1 MPHTDNLADFIWDIA
16 ELLRGDYKRSDYGK
30 VILPFTVL
38 RRLDCVLQPTKTAV
52 LDAVPEAVAHGDR
65 AADHVLNRKSGYTF
79 HNRSRYT
86 WPLMLAEPNAIAA
99 NLSHYVHGFSAN
111 IREIFEYFSFAEQI
125 VRLDKSGADLLYQVV
140 SRFGGVDLKPAAVS
154 PYSMGTVFE
163 ELIRK
168 FAEQSNE
175 TAGEHFTPREV
186 IKLMVDLLF
195 QEDGA
200 TLAQEGIVRTLYDPA
215 CGTGGMLSIAEE
227 YLHDLNKDA
236 RLEVFGQELNPESYA
251 ICKADM
257 IIKGNNAGNLK
268 FGNSF
273 TADGLAGTQFDYM
286 LSNPPFGV
294 DWKKVEAIIRAE
306 RETQGW
312 AGRFGAGLPRIS
324 DGSLLFLQH
333 MLAHRKETA
342 EGSRLAIVFN
352 GSPLFSGGAGSGE
365 SEIRRWLLEHDWL
378 EAIVALPDQLFY
390 NTGISTYLWIV
401 SNRKSEERRG
411 KVQLINAAGFFVRKR
426 KSLGNKRNEIGD
438 GQEGRPNQIREI
450 VRLHGAFTPG
460 PHCKIFDTADF
471 GYRRITVERPLRLS
485 FALTPE
491 RIARIGT
498 LALPEEVKA
507 AAIRVLNQA
516 PPPQFWGAGGETSP
530 QPSPSA
536 RRGSR
541 REEAVPHPLL
551 SEGEGGGLP
560 PGEVSPHP
568 APPLLGAGGPPS
580 YPSRA
585 AFLPVV
591 QALYTAAQ
599 TTPPTPKH
607 LRLLLEKALGV
618 SDEAAAPFT
627 EADGKLIADP
637 DLRDFENVPLTED
650 IHAYFR
656 REVLPHVPDA
666 WINETKR
673 DETDGGVGVVGYEIP
688 FTRHFYEYAPLRPL
702 DTIEAEIAA
711 LETQIQGML
720 REAMK

>member
-1 MPHTDNLADFIWDIA
+1 MPNTENLAGPIWDIA
-16 ELLRGDYKRSDYGK
+16 ELLRGRYKRHDNGK

-38 RRLDCVLQPTKTAV
+38 RRLDCVLEPTKAAV
-52 LDAVPEAVAHGDR
+52 LKAVPEAVTHGEK
-65 AADHVLNRKSGYTF
+65 AADYILNRASRHTF

-86 WPLMLAEPNAIAA
+86 WPLLLAEPNNIAA
-99 NLSHYVHGFSAN
+99 NLTHYINGFSAN
-111 IREIFEYFSFAEQI
+111 IREIFEHFAFAEQI
-125 VRLDKSGADLLYQVV
+125 LSLDKSGADLLYQIVL
-140 SRFGGVDLKPAAVS
+140 RFQTVNLDTKEVPAHA
-154 PYSMGTVFE
+154 MGTVFE

-195 QEDGA
+195 QEDR
-200 TLAQEGIVRTLYDPA
+200 TLGREGIVRTLYDPA
-215 CGTGGMLSIAEE
+215 CGTGGMLSIAAE
-227 YLHDLNKDA
+227 YLHDLNKDS

-251 ICKADM
+251 TCLADI
-257 IIKGNNAGNLK
+257 IIKGGNAGNLK
-268 FGNSF
+268 LGDSF
-273 TADGLAGTQFDYM
+273 TQDQLADRQFDFM

-294 DWKKVEAIIRAE
+294 EWKLAEKFIRAE

-365 SEIRRWLLEHDWL
+365 SEIRRWILEHDWL

-390 NTGISTYLWIV
+390 NTGISTYIWIV
-401 SNRKSEERRG
+401 TNRKSEERRG

-438 GQEGRPNQIREI
+438 GAEGRPNQIREI

-471 GYRRITVERPLRLS
+471 GYRRLTVERPLRLS

-491 RIARIGT
+491 RIAKIGT
-498 LALPEEVKA
+498 LTLPEEVKA
-507 AAIRVLNQA
+507 NAIRVLSQA
-516 PPPQFWGAGGETSP
+516 PPPQFWGAGGETSL

-568 APPLLGAGGPPS
+568 APPLLGDGGSPS

-585 AFLPVV
+585 AFLPVI
-591 QALYTAAQ
+591 QALYAAAQ
-599 TTPPTPKH
+599 TATSKTM
-607 LRLLLEKALGV
+607 
-618 SDEAAAPFT
+618 S
-627 EADGKLIADP
+627 
-637 DLRDFENVPLTED
+637 
-650 IHAYFR
+650 
-656 REVLPHVPDA
+656 
-666 WINETKR
+666 
-673 DETDGGVGVVGYEIP
+673 
-688 FTRHFYEYAPLRPL
+688 TRKSKP
-702 DTIEAEIAA
+702 
-711 LETQIQGML
+711 
-720 REAMK
+720 

>member
-1 MPHTDNLADFIWDIA
+1 MPNTDNLADFIWNIA

-30 VILPFTVL
+30 VILPFTIL
-38 RRLDCVLQPTKTAV
+38 RRLDCVLEPTKAAV
-52 LDAVPEAVAHGDR
+52 LDAVPDAVARGDR

-99 NLSHYVHGFSAN
+99 NLSYYINGFSAN

-125 VRLDKSGADLLYQVV
+125 TRLDKSDADLLYQVV
-140 SRFGGVDLKPAAVS
+140 SRFGSVDLHPKAVS
-154 PYSMGTVFE
+154 PHDMGTVFE

-273 TADGLAGTQFDYM
+273 TTDGLADTQFDYM

-306 RETQGW
+306 KDTQGW
-312 AGRFGAGLPRIS
+312 SGRFGAGLPRIS

-333 MLAHRKETA
+333 MLAKRKETE
-342 EGSRLAIVFN
+342 EGSRLAIAFN

-365 SEIRRWLLEHDWL
+365 SEIRRWILEKDWL

-390 NTGISTYLWIV
+390 NTGISTYIWIV
-401 SNRKSEERRG
+401 TNRKSGERRG

-438 GQEGRPNQIREI
+438 GAEGRPDQIAEI
-450 VRLHGAFTPG
+450 VRLHGGFAPG
-460 PHCKIFDTADF
+460 PHCKIFNTTDF
-471 GYRRITVERPLRLS
+471 GYRRITVERPLRLR
-485 FALTPE
+485 FALTEE
-491 RIARIGT
+491 RLEKIQK
-498 LALPEEVKA
+498 LALPEEVKSRA
-507 AAIRVLNQA
+507 AAVLT
-516 PPPQFWGAGGETSP
+516 PGITETTF
-530 QPSPSA
+530 
-536 RRGSR
+536 
-541 REEAVPHPLL
+541 
-551 SEGEGGGLP
+551 
-560 PGEVSPHP
+560 
-568 APPLLGAGGPPS
+568 
-580 YPSRA
+580 PSRA

-599 TTPPTPKH
+599 TTPPSPKH

-618 SDEAAAPFT
+618 SDETADLFT
-627 EADGKLIADP
+627 EADGKPLADP
-637 DLRDFENVPLTED
+637 DLRDFENVPLGED
-650 IHAYFR
+650 IRTYFR

-666 WINETKR
+666 WINETKC